1 MFLGGAHPH
10 KELHFMYALLAFG
23 AIPVVNAL
31 GSRKSPRRSA
41 LTTVAGALFGLVLI
55 MRLFM
60 TG

>member
-1 MFLGGAHPH
+1 MEIAPKLLAM
-10 KELHFMYALLAFG
+10 LYALLAFG
-23 AIPVVNAL
+23 ATPVANAL